1 MAELVFAE
9 ELTLTETFLNTCMG
23 NEPNNELIQ
32 FGITDDQQ
40 VNDHTQITDSNY
52 TGLTWEVIAALMT
65 QRAISRIGI
74 KNFPQVG
81 ACGFF
86 VDKYTEQTT
95 ILIPI
100 KSDDNVYSPPTLA
113 VSEVTGGISIT
124 ITPPEDITYT
134 CYKVIMRSGYY
145 ANEYVVYDTTAT
157 LPTPSVIG
165 DYDVYAIGYNEDT
178 GIISSW
184 SNIETL
190 SITSGNPD
198 WSPAPLSVSMSL
210 ADLVDVSLVD
220 LLNSQM
226 LRYNSVTQKWENN
239 TDTDGTNLVVTLVL
253 ANWTGSAAPYA
264 QTLTVGAIIV
274 SGYSYIVSPAS
285 TSWEDYSDA
294 GIYMEAPSTDGSIT
308 FHATEHLPASTL
320 TVNIMKM
327 RVT

>member
-1 MAELVFAE
+1 MAELQFE
-9 ELTLTETFLNTCMG
+9 HNITLEQTFLNTCIG
-23 NEPNNELIQ
+23 NEPDNELLQ
-32 FGITDDQQ
+32 FGITGDQQ
-40 VNDHTQITDSNY
+40 VNDNTQITNSNY
-52 TGLTWEVIAALMT
+52 TDLSWDVIAALMT
-65 QRAISRIGI
+65 QKAVSRIGI
-74 KNFPQVG
+74 KNFPQIG
-81 ACGFF
+81 ACGFY
-86 VDKYTEQTT
+86 VDKYTEQST
-95 ILIPI
+95 ILTPI
-100 KSDDNVYSPPTLA
+100 KSDDNIYSPPTLA
-113 VSEVTGGISIT
+113 ISEVTDGIEIT

-134 CYKVIMRSGYY
+134 CYKIIMRSGYY
-145 ANEYVVYDTTAT
+145 ANEFVMYGVSAT
-157 LPTPSVIG
+157 LSKPTVIG
-165 DYDVYAIGYNEDT
+165 TYDVFAIGYNEDT
-178 GIISSW
+178 GIMSSW
-184 SNIETL
+184 SNVVSL
-190 SITSGNPD
+190 SITSGNSD

-253 ANWTGSAAPYA
+253 ANWTGSAAPYE
-264 QTLTVGAIIV
+264 QTLSVGAIIV